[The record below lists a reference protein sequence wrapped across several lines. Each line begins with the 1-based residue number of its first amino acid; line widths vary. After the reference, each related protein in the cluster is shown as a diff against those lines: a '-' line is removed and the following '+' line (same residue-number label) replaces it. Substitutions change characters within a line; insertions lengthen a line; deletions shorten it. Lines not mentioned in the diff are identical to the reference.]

1 MVRGHTSLAAHL
13 GVGMR
18 LFGLFAVGFAL
29 CACTED
35 HPLRTEDHLFRD
47 PATGQIVKC
56 SGGWQYGLIGMAQ
69 QQDQGGCDDR
79 MWQRGFERIPPG
91 VKPEM
96 VAAPKP

>member
-1 MVRGHTSLAAHL
+1 
-13 GVGMR
+13 MR
-18 LFGLFAVGFAL
+18 LFGLLAVGLAL
-29 CACTED
+29 GSC
-35 HPLRTEDHLFRD
+35 TEDHLFRN

-56 SGGWQYGLIGMAQ
+56 SGGWQYGVVGMVQ

-79 MWQRGFERIPPG
+79 MWQQGFERMPPG